1 MSTVRDNRDNDC
13 DGRVDEEICLDG
25 EDFDHDGVGD
35 EDCEST
41 LISHQP
47 NLQPKPGMAKYEALF
62 VHPQTH
68 DILFVTDFYV

>member
-47 NLQPKPGMAKYEALF
+47 NLQPEPGMA
-62 VHPQTH
+62 
-68 DILFVTDFYV
+68 